1 MYFPTLDLFLLT
13 SSLENMYFIALRKSS
28 YYYYLKK
35 KSLLACPL
43 RTTAET
49 LVTFIDVFRV
59 IEL

>member
-35 KSLLACPL
+35 KKSSCMSSKNYSRDPGN
-43 RTTAET
+43 
-49 LVTFIDVFRV
+49 IY
-59 IEL
+59 